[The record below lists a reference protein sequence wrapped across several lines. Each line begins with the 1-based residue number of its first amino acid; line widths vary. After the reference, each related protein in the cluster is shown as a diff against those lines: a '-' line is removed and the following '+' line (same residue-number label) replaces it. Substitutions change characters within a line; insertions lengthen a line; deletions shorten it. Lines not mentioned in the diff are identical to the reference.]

1 MIYLLV
7 FLSQMFFNVGKVLEI
22 KLTYENKTRGLIINT
37 ILINLVSLISV
48 FYSIENLLKGDTLII
63 LFYVLGSV
71 VGKWFGMTQIENY
84 RHKILSLFKSG
95 NKNYEV

>member
-63 LFYVLGSV
+63 LFYVAGSV
-71 VGKWFGMTQIENY
+71 VGKWFAMTQIENY
-84 RHKILSLFKSG
+84 RHKILSLFKNG
-95 NKNYEV
+95 NKDH